1 MEMTETRSSSIERNT
16 RETEIK
22 LDLSIDGEGKADLD
36 VQVPFLSHMLELFTK
51 HGLFD
56 LSVTGRGD
64 VEVDD
69 HHLTEDIGICLGQAL
84 RQAIGD
90 KFGMKRYGSMTL
102 PMDETLVTVAVD
114 LSDRPHLEWRAELP
128 KDRVGTFDTENVHE
142 FFWKLAVEAR
152 MNLHIVLH
160 HGHNTHHIIEA
171 MFKALAR
178 ALDEAT
184 QIDPRVKGVP
194 STKGSL

>member
-1 MEMTETRSSSIERNT
+1 MTEERRAVIERKT
-16 RETEIK
+16 RETDVH
-22 LDLSIDGEGKADLD
+22 LDFSIDGGGTSELD
-36 VQVPFLSHMLELFTK
+36 VQVPFLAHMLELFTK

-56 LSVTGRGD
+56 LSVKGYGD

-69 HHLTEDIGICLGQAL
+69 HHITEDIGICLGQAL
-84 RQAIGD
+84 RQAMGD
-90 KFGMKRYGSMTL
+90 KHGMKRYGSMTL

-114 LSDRPHLEWRAELP
+114 LSDRPHFEWKAALP
-128 KDRVGTFDTENVHE
+128 GARVGTFDTENVHE
-142 FFWKLAVEAR
+142 FFWKLAIEAR

-171 MFKALAR
+171 MFKAFGR

-184 QIDPRVKGVP
+184 MVDPRVKGVP

>member
-1 MEMTETRSSSIERNT
+1 MTEERRSHIDRTTGETSIS
-16 RETEIK
+16 
-22 LDLSIDGEGKADLD
+22 LDLLLDGSGAGSVDT
-36 VQVPFLSHMLELFTK
+36 QVPFMTHMLELFKK
-51 HGLFD
+51 HGFFD
-56 LSVTGRGD
+56 LSVKGTGD

-84 RQAIGD
+84 RQALGEKEGI
-90 KFGMKRYGSMTL
+90 KRYGSFSL

-114 LSDRPHLEWRAELP
+114 LSDRPHLEWKVDLPAE
-128 KDRVGTFDTENVHE
+128 KVGTFDTENAHE
-142 FFWKLAVEAR
+142 FFWKLALEAR

-160 HGHNTHHIIEA
+160 HGTNTHHIIEA
-171 MFKALAR
+171 IFKATAR

-184 QIDPRVKGVP
+184 QIDPRIQGIM

>member
-1 MEMTETRSSSIERNT
+1 MAERKSVIARKT
-16 RETEIK
+16 RETDIE
-22 LDLSIDGEGKADLD
+22 LEFAIDGTGTSDLN
-36 VQVPFLSHMLELFTK
+36 VQVPFMSHMLELFTK
-51 HGLFD
+51 HGQFD
-56 LSVTGRGD
+56 LKVAGKGD

-69 HHLTEDIGICLGQAL
+69 HHLTEDIGIVLGQAL
-84 RQAIGD
+84 KEALGD
-90 KFGMKRYGSMTL
+90 KYGIKRYGSMTL

-114 LSDRPHLEWRAELP
+114 LSDRPHLEWRADLP

-152 MNLHIVLH
+152 MNLHIVVH

-184 QIDPRVKGVP
+184 TVDPRIQGVP

>member
-1 MEMTETRSSSIERNT
+1 MEMTRERTAEIKRTT
-16 RETEIK
+16 RETDIELK
-22 LDLSIDGEGKADLD
+22 LAIDGGGSADLD
-36 VQVPFLSHMLELFTK
+36 VQTPFLAHMLELFAK

-56 LSVTGRGD
+56 LSVKGYGD

-84 RQAIGD
+84 REAIGD
-90 KFGMKRYGSMTL
+90 KYGMKRYGSMTL

-114 LSDRPHLEWRAELP
+114 LSDRPHFEWKAELP

-142 FFWKLAVEAR
+142 FFWKLAVESR

>member
-1 MEMTETRSSSIERNT
+1 MTTERRSKIERT
-16 RETEIK
+16 TGETSIS
-22 LDLSIDGEGKADLD
+22 LDLLIDGSGEGTVDT
-36 VQVPFLSHMLELFTK
+36 QVPFITHMLELFKK
-51 HGLFD
+51 HGFFD
-56 LSVTGRGD
+56 LTVKGTGD

-84 RQAIGD
+84 RSALGEKKGI
-90 KFGMKRYGSMTL
+90 KRYGSFSL

-114 LSDRPHLEWRAELP
+114 LSDRPHLEWNVDLP
-128 KDRVGTFDTENVHE
+128 SEKVGTFDTENAHE
-142 FFWKLAVEAR
+142 FFWKLALEAR

-160 HGHNTHHIIEA
+160 HGSNTHHIIEA
-171 MFKALAR
+171 IFKATAR

-184 QIDPRVKGVP
+184 QVDPRIQGIM

>member
-1 MEMTETRSSSIERNT
+1 MSDRHAAVSRKT
-16 RETEIK
+16 RETDINLEFT
-22 LDLSIDGEGKADLD
+22 IDGEGKSELE
-36 VQVPFLSHMLELFTK
+36 VQVPFMSHMLELFTK
-51 HGLFD
+51 HGLFN
-56 LSVTGRGD
+56 LKVVGRGD

-69 HHLTEDIGICLGQAL
+69 HHLTEDLGIVLGQAL
-84 RQAIGD
+84 REALGD
-90 KFGMKRYGSMTL
+90 KYGIKRYGSMTL

-114 LSDRPHLEWRAELP
+114 LSDRPHLEWHADLP

-142 FFWKLAVEAR
+142 FFWKLAAEAR

-184 QIDPRVKGVP
+184 MVDPRIKGVP

>member
-1 MEMTETRSSSIERNT
+1 MTEARAARIERKT
-16 RETEIK
+16 RETDIQLE
-22 LDLSIDGEGKADLD
+22 LGIDGGGKADLD

-56 LSVTGRGD
+56 LSVVGRGD

-84 RQAIGD
+84 REAVGD
-90 KFGMKRYGSMTL
+90 KYGMKRYGSMTL

-160 HGHNTHHIIEA
+160 HGQNTHHIIEA
-171 MFKALAR
+171 MFKAFAR

>member
-1 MEMTETRSSSIERNT
+1 MMAERKSVIARKT
-16 RETEIK
+16 RETDIE
-22 LDLSIDGEGKADLD
+22 LEFAIDGTGTSDLN
-36 VQVPFLSHMLELFTK
+36 VQVPFMSHMLELFTK
-51 HGLFD
+51 HGQFD
-56 LSVTGRGD
+56 LKVAGKGD

-69 HHLTEDIGICLGQAL
+69 HHLTEDIGIVLGQAL
-84 RQAIGD
+84 KEALGD
-90 KFGMKRYGSMTL
+90 KYGIKRYGSMTL

-114 LSDRPHLEWRAELP
+114 LSDRPHLEWRADLP

-160 HGHNTHHIIEA
+160 HGDNTHHIIEA

-184 QIDPRVKGVP
+184 TVDPRIQGVP

>member
-1 MEMTETRSSSIERNT
+1 MTETRAARIERKT
-16 RETEIK
+16 RETNIQLE
-22 LDLSIDGEGKADLD
+22 LGIDGGGKADLD

-56 LSVTGRGD
+56 LSVVGRGD

-84 RQAIGD
+84 REAVGD
-90 KFGMKRYGSMTL
+90 KYGMKRYGSMTL

-171 MFKALAR
+171 MFKAFAR

>member
-1 MEMTETRSSSIERNT
+1 MSNRNATLTRKT
-16 RETEIK
+16 RETDIN
-22 LDLSIDGEGKADLD
+22 LQFAIDGEGKSDLE
-36 VQVPFLSHMLELFTK
+36 VQVPFMAHMLELFTK
-51 HGLFD
+51 HGMFD
-56 LSVTGRGD
+56 LSVIGKGD

-69 HHLTEDIGICLGQAL
+69 HHLTEDIGIVLGQAL
-84 RQAIGD
+84 REALGD
-90 KFGMKRYGSMTL
+90 KYGIKRYGSMTL

-184 QIDPRVKGVP
+184 TVDPRIKGVP

>member
-1 MEMTETRSSSIERNT
+1 MTRTASITRTT
-16 RETEIK
+16 RETDIRI
-22 LDLSIDGEGKADLD
+22 DLNIDGEGQTDLQ
-36 VQVPFLSHMLELFTK
+36 VQVPFMAHMLELFTK

-56 LSVTGRGD
+56 LNATGKGD

-69 HHLTEDIGICLGQAL
+69 HHLTEDLGICLGQAL
-84 RQAIGD
+84 RQALGD
-90 KFGMKRYGSMTL
+90 KKGIKRYGSMTL
-102 PMDETLVTVAVD
+102 PMDETLVTVAID
-114 LSDRPHLEWRAELP
+114 LSDRPHFEWKAALP
-128 KDRVGTFDTENVHE
+128 KDRVGSFDTENVHE

-184 QIDPRVKGVP
+184 QIDSRIQGVP